1 MANINYIIPQKGTK
15 IKKTMKKYI
24 RIDAMYVFEVPKNEK
39 KRKNKKRKYP
49 KEFMKIR
56 KELLKIWYCSDCR
69 STKYLQVHHLDKDIH
84 NNSIDNLMVLC
95 YYCHSKHHKHM
106 QNKRPPKWIK

>member
-1 MANINYIIPQKGTK
+1 
-15 IKKTMKKYI
+15 MKKYI

-56 KELLKIWYCSDCR
+56 KELLKI
-69 STKYLQVHHLDKDIH
+69 
-84 NNSIDNLMVLC
+84 
-95 YYCHSKHHKHM
+95 
-106 QNKRPPKWIK
+106 